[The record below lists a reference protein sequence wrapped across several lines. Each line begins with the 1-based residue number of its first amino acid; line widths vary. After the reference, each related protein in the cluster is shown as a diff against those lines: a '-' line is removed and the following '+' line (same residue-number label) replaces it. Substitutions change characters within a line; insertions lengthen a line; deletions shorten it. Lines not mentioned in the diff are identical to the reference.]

1 MESLSRNYQRKTGE
15 PEMINE
21 VVKELSSAIQSNC
34 RSINTVLELITKQG
48 KQISELKKE
57 IRELKSKIQ

>member
-1 MESLSRNYQRKTGE
+1 
-15 PEMINE
+15 MINE

-34 RSINTVLELITKQG
+34 RSINTALELITKQG